1 MFLKTIT
8 KAQAALQQFKND
20 ERGVTAIEYAI
31 IAVAIAGIVY
41 TVFGNSSD
49 GLGGALQGAM
59 NEVIDKVEVSSTT
72 SGASGN

>member
-31 IAVAIAGIVY
+31 IAVAIATIVY
-41 TVFGNSSD
+41 TVFGTGAG
-49 GLGGALQGAM
+49 GLGGALSTAM
-59 NEVIDKVEVSSTT
+59 GTVISKL
-72 SGASGN
+72 

>member
-31 IAVAIAGIVY
+31 IAVAVAVMVAA
-41 TVFGNSSD
+41 VFGN
-49 GLGGALQGAM
+49 GGALQTALSTAM
-59 NEVIDKVEVSSTT
+59 ATVT
-72 SGASGN
+72 SAVDGN

>member
-31 IAVAIAGIVY
+31 IAVAIAAIVY
-41 TVFGNSSD
+41 SVFGGD
-49 GLGGALQGAM
+49 GTSGLAGALNSAM
-59 NEVIDKVEVSSTT
+59 SSIVSTVT
-72 SGASGN
+72 P

>member
-31 IAVAIAGIVY
+31 IAVAIAAIVA
-41 TVFGNSSD
+41 TVFGGD
-49 GLGGALQGAM
+49 TGLTGALQDAM
-59 NEVIDKVEVSSTT
+59 DNIVSKVKP
-72 SGASGN
+72 

>member
-31 IAVAIAGIVY
+31 IAVAIAAIVY
-41 TVFGNSSD
+41 TVFGGDGTS
-49 GLGGALQGAM
+49 GLGGALDSAM
-59 NEVIDKVEVSSTT
+59 DTVVSKVSE
-72 SGASGN
+72 ANAAAQ

>member
-31 IAVAIAGIVY
+31 IAVAIATIVY
-41 TVFGNSSD
+41 TVFGSGST
-49 GLGGALQGAM
+49 GLGGALSAAM
-59 NEVIDKVEVSSTT
+59 GSVISKL
-72 SGASGN
+72 